1 MKGAGE
7 SLAPV
12 HIRGCMKRYLF
23 PFLFGVV
30 GVAVLVSLGVW
41 QLQRLEWKEAILADI
56 EDRISDAPAALP
68 ARPDPETH
76 RYMPVSVQGRF
87 DPAEIHVLV
96 SLRDQGA
103 GYRIIQP
110 FETGGRRILVDRGFV
125 PATEKNAPPATGPA
139 VVTGNLHWPDEVDG
153 FTPEP
158 DVDENI
164 WFARDVPV
172 LAGALDT
179 EPVLVIAREIE
190 GAQRGEPLPVTATGI
205 PNNHLG
211 YAVQWFGLAIVWA
224 GMTAFLLWRIH
235 TRTDEREA

>member
-1 MKGAGE
+1 
-7 SLAPV
+7 
-12 HIRGCMKRYLF
+12 MKRYLI
-23 PFLFGVV
+23 PFLFGAV

-56 EDRISDAPAALP
+56 ENRIGDAPAELP
-68 ARPDPETH
+68 ARPDAEAH
-76 RYMPVSVQGRF
+76 RYMPVTVEGRF
-87 DPAEIHVLV
+87 EDREIHVLV

-110 FETGGRRILVDRGFV
+110 LETGARRVLVDRGFV
-125 PATEKNAPPATGPA
+125 PAPEKNAPPATGPA
-139 VVTGNLHWPDEVDG
+139 IVTGNLHWPDEVDS
-153 FTPEP
+153 FTPEADP
-158 DVDENI
+158 DGNI

-172 LAGALDT
+172 LADALGT
-179 EPVLVIAREIE
+179 EPTLVVARDIE
-190 GAQRGEPLPVTATGI
+190 GAQRGEPLPITTTGI